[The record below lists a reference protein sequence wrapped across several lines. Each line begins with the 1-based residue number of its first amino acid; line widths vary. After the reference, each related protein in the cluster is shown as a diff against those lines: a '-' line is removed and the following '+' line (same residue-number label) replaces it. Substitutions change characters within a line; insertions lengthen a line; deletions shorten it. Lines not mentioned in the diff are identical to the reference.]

1 MRIWR
6 VFATLNPNS
15 NIDLRF
21 HHIMNFLAA
30 PESDPILLYRQRDG
44 LYAVDML
51 TAALCHLDLFS
62 RLAEQPMGLPAICR
76 AVDVR
81 ERPADVMLTLLTS
94 MDLLQNSGGVFS
106 LTKTAR
112 EFLLPSSQWFMGPYF
127 ATAKERPV
135 CRDILA
141 VLRTDQPSNFA
152 SLRDEKQW
160 AKAMEDETF
169 ANSFTGAMDC
179 RGGLL
184 GPALA
189 ANLDCSRHSRLL
201 DIAGGSGVYACAIV
215 ARHPHL
221 RAGVL
226 EKPPV
231 DQLTRRTLAARGFAD
246 RVEVL
251 TGDIFA
257 GALPAGFDV
266 HLFSN
271 VLHDWD
277 HPRVRQLL
285 AKSAAALPRRGMII
299 IHDAHINS
307 QKTGPFPV
315 AAYSALLMTITEG
328 KCYSQ
333 KEMSD
338 YLTEA
343 GFGEIVYAPT
353 AVDRSVITARKM

>member
-1 MRIWR
+1 
-6 VFATLNPNS
+6 
-15 NIDLRF
+15 
-21 HHIMNFLAA
+21 MNFLAS
-30 PESDPILLYRQRDG
+30 PETDPTSIYRQRDG

-62 RLAEQPMGLPAICR
+62 RLAEQPADLSSLCR
-76 AVDVR
+76 ALDVR
-81 ERPADVMLTLLTS
+81 ERPTDVMLTLLTA
-94 MDLLQNSGGVFS
+94 MGLLQNNGGAFS
-106 LTKTAR
+106 LTKIAR
-112 EFLLPSSQWFMGPYF
+112 EFLVPSSPWFIGPYF
-127 ATAKERPV
+127 ASVKERPV

-160 AKAMEDETF
+160 SKAMEDEAF
-169 ANSFTGAMDC
+169 ANNFTAAMDC
-179 RGGLL
+179 RGAFL

-189 ANLDCSRHSRLL
+189 ATLDCSQHHRLL

-231 DQLTRRTLAARGFAD
+231 DRITRRSLATRGFAD
-246 RVEVL
+246 RVEVIV
-251 TGDIFA
+251 GDMFA
-257 GALPAGFDV
+257 EALPAGFDM

-277 HPRVRQLL
+277 QGLVRQLL
-285 AKSAAALPRRGMII
+285 AKSAAALPVDGMII
-299 IHDAHINS
+299 IHDAHINAD
-307 QKTGPFPV
+307 KTGPLPV

-328 KCYSQ
+328 KCYS
-333 KEMSD
+333 EREID
-338 YLTEA
+338 GYLTEA
-343 GFGEIVYAPT
+343 GFGDIAFAPT
-353 AVDRSVITARKM
+353 AADRSVITARKMSG